1 MKKSISVLRK
11 ESQIK
16 NFISTIITNELTN
29 ANIYNPTVTDVV
41 LSTDLSHVK
50 VFLAFSS
57 KENDG
62 LDAVKNALGYIRK
75 MLSKTLNWRKIPEL
89 HFYID
94 EVEKKAFEIDQILNS
109 LKNEE

>member
-41 LSTDLSHVK
+41 LSTDLGHVK

-62 LDAVKNALGYIRK
+62 LDAVKNASGYTRK
-75 MLSKTLNWRKIPEL
+75 RLSKTLNWRKVPEL

>member
-41 LSTDLSHVK
+41 LSTDLGHVK

-62 LDAVKNALGYIRK
+62 LDAVKNASGYIRK
-75 MLSKTLNWRKIPEL
+75 RLSKTLNWRKVPEL